1 MVNIYIYIR
10 VYTIVTRVF
19 DSYSFSFIL
28 WINNFFFNEI
38 LRIIV
43 ENEEVPFFF
52 PPLYETS

>member
-1 MVNIYIYIR
+1 MYM
-10 VYTIVTRVF
+10 TRVF
-19 DSYSFSFIL
+19 DAYSFSFIL

>member
-1 MVNIYIYIR
+1 MYM
-10 VYTIVTRVF
+10 TRVF
-19 DSYSFSFIL
+19 DAYSFSFIL

-52 PPLYETS
+52 PLLYETS